1 MQPMTI
7 PEIISAVDGTWLNPR
22 KGAAPVTAV
31 CTDSRKI
38 APGCLFLPWVGER
51 FDGHDFIDRALD
63 AGAAGCLC
71 ARRPELLRLDKFYIQ
86 VADTRLALRALASA
100 YRDRFAIPF
109 VQVTG
114 SVGKTTTKE
123 MLAAVLGAKLRVL
136 KTPENFNN
144 DIGTPLTLLGLGPE
158 HQAAVIETGMNHFG
172 EIRYLGEMVRPDI
185 AVISNIGDAHIEH
198 LGSREGILK
207 AKSEI
212 FENLKPEGLAVLNG
226 DDALLNT
233 LDLPFRTVRCGRSE
247 HCAVRVIDMADHG
260 VAGITCTVVSPR
272 DTYHLTIPAP
282 GEHMAY
288 SAAIAVAVG
297 EELGLSTEEIT
308 RGAASYEPAG
318 SRMRVLRLRDGRL
331 VLDDCYNANP
341 QSVTAAL
348 EILAK
353 TECGRKVAVL
363 DADITGP
370 TIPHMFGFD
379 RVGITAVDNLL
390 VPART
395 PEGIEVM
402 SINLLLRNPDDPV
415 IWRGPVIGGCVY
427 ILFAFVPMFI
437 VIAAILVMP
446 GSAQD
451 MLATDPQRLLP
462 TLVRDHMP
470 LWLRVLF
477 FGAVLSAV
485 MSTASATMLAPS
497 TAFVSNILTHFVRLN
512 DRNMLRAMRW
522 TVFGFAIMVLSYSLF
537 VEGTAIY
544 DMVAM
549 AYQFPVIGAFWPLVC
564 GLYWK
569 RTTRQG
575 VWWSMLL
582 GAAVRTVLYPP
593 AYDDVMTHDHRGC
606 HPAGSGIEAA

>member
-1 MQPMTI
+1 MNAI
-7 PEIISAVDGTWLNPR
+7 PLKALLDGVAVTDDLS
-22 KGAAPVTAV
+22 PVTAV
-31 CTDSRKI
+31 VTDSRAAGPGSVFI
-38 APGCLFLPWVGER
+38 AIKGER
-51 FDGHDFIDRALD
+51 VDGHDY
-63 AGAAGCLC
+63 AA
-71 ARRPELLRLDKFYIQ
+71 
-86 VADTRLALRALASA
+86 RALAGGA
-100 YRDRFAIPF
+100 AAVVAEREIPGLPRERVFAVGNVRDAMIRMGGNYRALYAP
-109 VQVTG
+109 VLVGVTG

-247 HCAVRVIDMADHG
+247 HCAVRVMDMADHG

-363 DADITGP
+363 GDMGELGDLTDQAHYNMGALAAMLGIDEVVAIGAKAEKIADG
-370 TIPHMFGFD
+370 
-379 RVGITAVDNLL
+379 A
-390 VPART
+390 AQ
-395 PEGIEVM
+395 
-402 SINLLLRNPDDPV
+402 S
-415 IWRGPVIGGCVY
+415 GGSV
-427 ILFAFVPMFI
+427 
-437 VIAAILVMP
+437 
-446 GSAQD
+446 
-451 MLATDPQRLLP
+451 
-462 TLVRDHMP
+462 
-470 LWLRVLF
+470 
-477 FGAVLSAV
+477 
-485 MSTASATMLAPS
+485 
-497 TAFVSNILTHFVRLN
+497 THFATKEEAVHELT
-512 DRNMLRAMRW
+512 DQLGTDTAMLVKASHAMH
-522 TVFGFAIMVLSYSLF
+522 FGWI
-537 VEGTAIY
+537 VE
-544 DMVAM
+544 
-549 AYQFPVIGAFWPLVC
+549 QL
-564 GLYWK
+564 K
-569 RTTRQG
+569 Q
-575 VWWSMLL
+575 
-582 GAAVRTVLYPP
+582 
-593 AYDDVMTHDHRGC
+593 AYD
-606 HPAGSGIEAA
+606 